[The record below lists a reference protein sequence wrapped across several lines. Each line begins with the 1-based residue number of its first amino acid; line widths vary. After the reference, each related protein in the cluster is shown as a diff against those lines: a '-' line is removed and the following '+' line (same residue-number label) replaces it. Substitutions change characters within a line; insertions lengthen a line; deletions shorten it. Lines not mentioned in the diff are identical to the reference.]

1 MINEYL
7 TSVKRTTMVLN
18 RIQTGT
24 AIFESISLKGFLL
37 YNDFATVA
45 IMQILC
51 GSIIIMTCIDLIGQI
66 IKQPNGLQCTTDFDA
81 IFFRIIPSPSGFER
95 LRLTESQYH
104 AGYQRDKLILKM
116 LKPILKI
123 LDFFFVIAQIF
134 NSLIS

>member
-37 YNDFATVA
+37 HNDFATVA

-51 GSIIIMTCIDLIGQI
+51 GSIIIMTCIDLIG
-66 IKQPNGLQCTTDFDA
+66 
-81 IFFRIIPSPSGFER
+81 
-95 LRLTESQYH
+95 
-104 AGYQRDKLILKM
+104 
-116 LKPILKI
+116 
-123 LDFFFVIAQIF
+123 
-134 NSLIS
+134 